1 MTLEIFNYLIWGMTI
16 MAVVVFVSLYFVN
29 AGYGQFRTK
38 QWGWSLNNKIAW
50 VLMEAP
56 VFIVMLSI
64 WLKADAK
71 WHVPELILFCMFQLH
86 YFQRSF
92 IFPFLITGK
101 SRMPIAIMLMGIIF
115 NVINGVMQ
123 GGGLFWYSNPDFALG
138 VSYLT
143 HWNFVIGSIVFV
155 AGLLINWHSDYV
167 IRHLRKPGDTNH
179 YLPQRGMYKYVTS
192 ANYLGELMEWVGF
205 AIACN
210 TLVAWVFP
218 IWTAANLVPRAHAIH
233 KRYRQEFG
241 DDAVGKRKRVIPF
254 LY

>member
-71 WHVPELILFCMFQLH
+71 WHVPEFILFCMFQLH

-123 GGGLFWYSNPDFALG
+123 GGGLFWYSNPDFVLG
-138 VSYLT
+138 ASYLT

-254 LY
+254 FY